1 MCPGPKDCCVGDGES
16 YRGFVSETVDKHEC
30 LPWNSH
36 LIPGSGGNSKDSVDG
51 LGPHSYCR
59 SAARFCV
66 RVCVQVRVC
75 VYVTVRVCVC
85 VCARVLVCM
94 WCVCKMYIFN
104 NTDRFSY
111 LVCVLSEV

>member
-1 MCPGPKDCCVGDGES
+1 MCPGPKDCFVGDGES

-36 LIPGSGGNSKDSVDG
+36 LIPGSGGNFNDSVDG

-66 RVCVQVRVC
+66 CVCVQVRVC
-75 VYVTVRVCVC
+75 SCACVYVVCVEDVRVCVC
-85 VCARVLVCM
+85 VCVGLKGTGV
-94 WCVCKMYIFN
+94 
-104 NTDRFSY
+104 
-111 LVCVLSEV
+111 

>member
-1 MCPGPKDCCVGDGES
+1 MCPGPKDCFVGDGES

-66 RVCVQVRVC
+66 CVCVQVRVC
-75 VYVTVRVCVC
+75 V
-85 VCARVLVCM
+85 
-94 WCVCKMYIFN
+94 
-104 NTDRFSY
+104 
-111 LVCVLSEV
+111 